1 MLRLHCKCPPQTAHV
16 KIKLV
21 FGTLT
26 CGKNTE
32 KPFWIPLDDPFGS
45 LWIPGKAGVWFFWAP
60 GTHPG
65 RKSPRL
71 TKSHTATHR
80 NSRMSGV
87 SRHSGLS
94 TNQSRSTLAFRS
106 LRQFS
111 GKKGTLQTAWGIN
124 NHDTLV
130 CGRRGSL
137 SHYSQGFIHPWWC
150 RISSINSIMSFFN
163 GVCVQMSR
171 YEASVKKTCCFHS
184 PACSWLLGLLIITM
198 TMAVIFAMIM
208 MVVALLNLVNL
219 QAPNTHWVCLR
230 KLDTHK

>member
-1 MLRLHCKCPPQTAHV
+1 MPVMKVNDLCSFSQCCGCISNVRPNRTC

-111 GKKGTLQTAWGIN
+111 GKKA
-124 NHDTLV
+124 HFK
-130 CGRRGSL
+130 R
-137 SHYSQGFIHPWWC
+137 H
-150 RISSINSIMSFFN
+150 
-163 GVCVQMSR
+163 
-171 YEASVKKTCCFHS
+171 EE
-184 PACSWLLGLLIITM
+184 
-198 TMAVIFAMIM
+198 
-208 MVVALLNLVNL
+208 
-219 QAPNTHWVCLR
+219 
-230 KLDTHK
+230 